1 MSSEPFFPSAPLK
14 CSHPDGRNIV
24 RNILLERRNATKERI
39 TWQIDSERK
48 GIFTLNE
55 EDLYSYK
62 TEFVSACKEEISTMR
77 TRDRPAADS
86 TDPTL
91 SIMGS
96 VRGYFHGRQNGQ
108 HSWFPLNPPPPLPV
122 SHRRFLDN
130 VPLAIN
136 HELIYGLVH
145 PDRGGLN
152 DVLYRR
158 LGIDGAG
165 ADAQCE
171 KLLQEPP
178 NVGVAREELSA
189 RYERLSAAGTA
200 LETAM

>member
-1 MSSEPFFPSAPLK
+1 MKKIFILTKQSLYRRVKRRSPRCVHGIGQLRTRQIQPSA
-14 CSHPDGRNIV
+14 SWAAYEGTFTVGRMANTV
-24 RNILLERRNATKERI
+24 
-39 TWQIDSERK
+39 
-48 GIFTLNE
+48 
-55 EDLYSYK
+55 
-62 TEFVSACKEEISTMR
+62 
-77 TRDRPAADS
+77 
-86 TDPTL
+86 
-91 SIMGS
+91 
-96 VRGYFHGRQNGQ
+96 
-108 HSWFPLNPPPPLPV
+108 SWFPLNPPPPLPV